1 MLGSKLTPDAKEV
14 AQDNMQ
20 NPDLPFEEREKAF
33 NALASD
39 AAARF
44 VEFSGKKSDDA
55 MQQALLQAF
64 EYFLGKGAG
73 LETAKFETWIKS
85 VADKRF
91 IDNLRKFAREKS
103 FGGSQGEP
111 GEASIGDVSDAYAS
125 QGDSVLTR
133 PPVAHIP
140 DPQQALMRKEREGAF
155 GDLMTAIEAGDAGLS
170 NAEKIVIKNQLALNP
185 KSTSEIAL
193 ELETSEGQVGTLS
206 SRARQK
212 ISAWLNSSRID
223 AERKEK
229 IKELLSG
236 IVSGGESLQETI
248 KATILEMLKEG
259 TIDFDDLGEPETS
272 EEEKEKKK
280 LERKGYLPKP
290 NPLDELPTEYD
301 EPLGAT
307 IGDVALEEANESM
320 MESEDDVVHGEKPT
334 SVSRY
339 SPKSPKILY
348 CTDMVAPPG
357 VEPTVDYD
365 TITCKDCQAKI
376 VNGVNDFLKYE
387 ELEDVLDGRVS
398 LPDDLVGLDLNEP
411 PSWLMGKFS

>member
-1 MLGSKLTPDAKEV
+1 MKIKKSRLLSIIQEEISRLDEAPAFRDDPEGEKEAEKTLARVRQGGMLGSKLTPAAIEA
-14 AQDNMQ
+14 AQANME

-125 QGDSVLTR
+125 QGDSTLTR

-155 GDLMTAIEAGDAGLS
+155 GDLMTAIEAGDAGLN

-185 KSTSEIAL
+185 KSISEIAL

-248 KATILEMLKEG
+248 KATILKMLKEG
-259 TIDFDDLGEPETS
+259 TINFDDLREPET
-272 EEEKEKKK
+272 EEEKEKK
-280 LERKGYLPKP
+280 
-290 NPLDELPTEYD
+290 N
-301 EPLGAT
+301 
-307 IGDVALEEANESM
+307 
-320 MESEDDVVHGEKPT
+320 
-334 SVSRY
+334 
-339 SPKSPKILY
+339 
-348 CTDMVAPPG
+348 
-357 VEPTVDYD
+357 
-365 TITCKDCQAKI
+365 
-376 VNGVNDFLKYE
+376 
-387 ELEDVLDGRVS
+387 
-398 LPDDLVGLDLNEP
+398 
-411 PSWLMGKFS
+411 